1 MQPIQP
7 SDLFVT
13 VAQMRDGIDTLIK
26 RGKPATAAELQQLLE
41 QVKAQGEELV
51 SQAQKGYRI
60 TLNGEAAA
68 KLIVPYM
75 PTNTETARIMTEAT
89 AAMQET
95 LAQGARKTADQV
107 QQLQAIQTSFPR
119 QVSIEGEV
127 VGFTNWKAAA
137 LVAVVPLVLVLL
149 TQAIMGLFSQVP
161 QAKYDHL
168 LGVAQAVGAER
179 DFYQGQ
185 IQRFRK
191 QMSTTKEMRQTTEQ
205 LFPPYVPA
213 PLTETKQ

>member
-1 MQPIQP
+1 MQPIDP
-7 SDLFVT
+7 ADLFVT

-41 QVKAQGEELV
+41 QVKAQGEQLL

-60 TLNGEAAA
+60 TLSGEAAA

-75 PTNTETARIMTEAT
+75 PTNTETARIMSEAT
-89 AAMQET
+89 AIMQAT
-95 LAQGARKTADQV
+95 LAQGAKETAAQV
-107 QQLQAIQTSFPR
+107 QQLQAIQTGFPR

-127 VGFTNWKAAA
+127 VGFTSWKAAG

-149 TQAIMGLFSQVP
+149 TQAFMGLFSQVP

-168 LGVAQAVGAER
+168 LGVAQEVGRER
-179 DFYQGQ
+179 DYYQGQ

-191 QMSTTKEMRQTTEQ
+191 DMNTDKEARKTTQFF
-205 LFPPYVPA
+205 FPAYVPA
-213 PLTETKQ
+213 PPAKTEQ

>member
-1 MQPIQP
+1 MQPIDP

-41 QVKAQGEELV
+41 QVKAQGEQLL

-60 TLNGEAAA
+60 TLNGEVAA

-75 PTNTETARIMTEAT
+75 PTNTETARIMSEAT
-89 AAMQET
+89 ATMQAT
-95 LAQGARKTADQV
+95 LAQGAKETAAQV
-107 QQLQAIQTSFPR
+107 QQLQAIQTGFPR

-127 VGFTNWKAAA
+127 VGFTNWKAAG

-149 TQAIMGLFSQVP
+149 TQALMGLFSQVP
-161 QAKYDHL
+161 QAEYDHL
-168 LGVAQAVGAER
+168 LGVAQEVGRER
-179 DFYQGQ
+179 DYYQGQ
-185 IQRFRK
+185 IQRFCKDMGTNKEARK
-191 QMSTTKEMRQTTEQ
+191 TTQFFFPAYVPTSPAKTEQ
-205 LFPPYVPA
+205 
-213 PLTETKQ
+213 

>member
-1 MQPIQP
+1 MQPIDP
-7 SDLFVT
+7 ADLFVT

-41 QVKAQGEELV
+41 QVKAQGEQLL

-75 PTNTETARIMTEAT
+75 PTNTETARIMSEAT
-89 AAMQET
+89 ATMQAT
-95 LAQGARKTADQV
+95 LAQGAKETAAQV
-107 QQLQAIQTSFPR
+107 QQLQAIQTGFPR

-127 VGFTNWKAAA
+127 VGFTNWKAAG

-149 TQAIMGLFSQVP
+149 TQALMGLFSQVP

-168 LGVAQAVGAER
+168 LGVAQEIGRER
-179 DFYQGQ
+179 DYYQGQ

-191 QMSTTKEMRQTTEQ
+191 DMGTNKEARKTTQFF
-205 LFPPYVPA
+205 FPPYVPA
-213 PLTETKQ
+213 PAAKTEQ

>member
-13 VAQMRDGIDTLIK
+13 VAQMRDGIDTLIQ
-26 RGKPATAAELQQLLE
+26 RGKPATADELQQLLA
-41 QVKAQGEELV
+41 QVKTQGEQLL
-51 SQAQKGYRI
+51 SQAQQGYRI

-75 PTNTETARIMTEAT
+75 PTNTETARIMSEAT
-89 AAMQET
+89 ATMQQT
-95 LAQGARKTADQV
+95 LAQGQQQTAAQV

-149 TQAIMGLFSQVP
+149 TQAMMGLFSQVP

-179 DFYQGQ
+179 DYYQGQ

-191 QMSTTKEMRQTTEQ
+191 QMSNTKEMRQTTQQ
-205 LFPPYVPA
+205 LFPPYVPVV
-213 PLTETKQ
+213 PTETK

>member
-1 MQPIQP
+1 MQPIQA

-41 QVKAQGEELV
+41 QVKAQGEQLL
-51 SQAQKGYRI
+51 SQAQQGYRI

-75 PTNTETARIMTEAT
+75 PTNTETARIMSEAT
-89 AAMQET
+89 ATMRDT
-95 LAQGARKTADQV
+95 LAQGAKETASQV

-137 LVAVVPLVLVLL
+137 LVALVPLVLVLL
-149 TQAIMGLFSQVP
+149 TQALMGLFSQVP

-179 DFYQGQ
+179 DYYQGQ
-185 IQRFRK
+185 IQKFRK
-191 QMSTTKEMRQTTEQ
+191 EMGTNKESRKTTQFF
-205 LFPPYVPA
+205 FPAYVPA
-213 PLTETKQ
+213 SPTETKQ

>member
-1 MQPIQP
+1 MQPIDP
-7 SDLFVT
+7 ADLFVT

-26 RGKPATAAELQQLLE
+26 RGKPATAAELHQLLE
-41 QVKAQGEELV
+41 QVKAQGEQLL

-75 PTNTETARIMTEAT
+75 PTNTETTRIMSEAT
-89 AAMQET
+89 ATMQAT
-95 LAQGARKTADQV
+95 LAQGARETAAQV
-107 QQLQAIQTSFPR
+107 QQLQAIQTGFPR

-127 VGFTNWKAAA
+127 MGFTNWKAAG

-149 TQAIMGLFSQVP
+149 TQAFMGLFSQVP

-168 LGVAQAVGAER
+168 LGVAQEVGRER
-179 DFYQGQ
+179 DYYQEQ

-191 QMSTTKEMRQTTEQ
+191 QMNTTKEMRQTTQQ

-213 PLTETKQ
+213 PPAETK

>member
-1 MQPIQP
+1 MQPIDP
-7 SDLFVT
+7 ADLFVT
-13 VAQMRDGIDTLIK
+13 VAQMRDGIDTLLK
-26 RGKPATAAELQQLLE
+26 RGKPATAAELHQLLE
-41 QVKAQGEELV
+41 QVKAQGEQLL

-75 PTNTETARIMTEAT
+75 PTNTETARIMSEAT
-89 AAMQET
+89 ATMQAT
-95 LAQGARKTADQV
+95 LAQGAKETATQV
-107 QQLQAIQTSFPR
+107 QQLQAIQTGFPR

-127 VGFTNWKAAA
+127 VGFTNWKAAG

-149 TQAIMGLFSQVP
+149 TQALMGLFSQVP

-179 DFYQGQ
+179 DYYQGQ
-185 IQRFRK
+185 IQKFRK
-191 QMSTTKEMRQTTEQ
+191 EMGTNKEARKTTQYF
-205 LFPPYVPA
+205 FPAYVPA
-213 PLTETKQ
+213 PPTETKR

>member
-1 MQPIQP
+1 MQPIDP
-7 SDLFVT
+7 ADLFVT

-26 RGKPATAAELQQLLE
+26 RGKPATAAELHQLLE
-41 QVKAQGEELV
+41 QVKAQGEQLL

-68 KLIVPYM
+68 KLSVPYM
-75 PTNTETARIMTEAT
+75 PTNTETARIMSEAT
-89 AAMQET
+89 ATMQAT
-95 LAQGARKTADQV
+95 LAQGAKETAAQV
-107 QQLQAIQTSFPR
+107 QQLQAIQMGFPR

-127 VGFTNWKAAA
+127 VGFTSWKAAG

-149 TQAIMGLFSQVP
+149 TQAFMGLFSQVP

-168 LGVAQAVGAER
+168 LGVAQEVGRER
-179 DFYQGQ
+179 DYYQGQ

-191 QMSTTKEMRQTTEQ
+191 DMSTNKEAQKTTQ
-205 LFPPYVPA
+205 FFFPPYVPA
-213 PLTETKQ
+213 PPAKTEQ

>member
-26 RGKPATAAELQQLLE
+26 RGKPATADELQQLLA
-41 QVKAQGEELV
+41 QVKTQGEQLL
-51 SQAQKGYRI
+51 SQAQQGYRI

-75 PTNTETARIMTEAT
+75 PTNAETARIMTEAT
-89 AAMQET
+89 AAMRAT
-95 LAQGARKTADQV
+95 LAQGAKETAAQV
-107 QQLQAIQTSFPR
+107 QQLQAIQTGFPR
-119 QVSIEGEV
+119 QVSIAGEV
-127 VGFTNWKAAA
+127 VGFTNWKAAG

-149 TQAIMGLFSQVP
+149 TQALMGLFSQVP
-161 QAKYDHL
+161 QAKYDQL

-179 DFYQGQ
+179 DYYQGQ
-185 IQRFRK
+185 IQKFRK
-191 QMSTTKEMRQTTEQ
+191 DMGVDKEARNTTQYFF
-205 LFPPYVPA
+205 LAYVPA
-213 PLTETKQ
+213 PPTETKR

>member
-1 MQPIQP
+1 MQPIDP

-26 RGKPATAAELQQLLE
+26 RGKPATAAELHQLLE
-41 QVKAQGEELV
+41 QVKAQGEQLL
-51 SQAQKGYRI
+51 SQAQQGYRI

-75 PTNTETARIMTEAT
+75 PTNTETARIMSEAT
-89 AAMQET
+89 AAMRDT
-95 LAQGARKTADQV
+95 LAQGAKETAAQV
-107 QQLQAIQTSFPR
+107 QQLQAIQTGFPR

-127 VGFTNWKAAA
+127 VGFTNWKAAG

-149 TQAIMGLFSQVP
+149 TQALMGLFSQVP

-179 DFYQGQ
+179 DYYQGQ
-185 IQRFRK
+185 IQKFRK
-191 QMSTTKEMRQTTEQ
+191 DMGTNKEARKTTQFF
-205 LFPPYVPA
+205 FPAYVPA
-213 PLTETKQ
+213 PPAETKQ

>member
-1 MQPIQP
+1 MQPINP

-41 QVKAQGEELV
+41 QVKAQGEQLL
-51 SQAQKGYRI
+51 SQAQQGYRI

-68 KLIVPYM
+68 RLIVPYM
-75 PTNTETARIMTEAT
+75 PTNTETARIMSEAT
-89 AAMQET
+89 ATMRNT
-95 LAQGARKTADQV
+95 LAQGARETATQV
-107 QQLQAIQTSFPR
+107 QQLQAVQASFPR

-127 VGFTNWKAAA
+127 VGFTDWKAAG

-149 TQAIMGLFSQVP
+149 TQAFMGLFSRVP
-161 QAKYDHL
+161 QAKYDQL
-168 LGVAQAVGAER
+168 LGVAQEVGRER
-179 DFYQGQ
+179 DYYRGR

-191 QMSTTKEMRQTTEQ
+191 EMGTNKEAQKTTQYF
-205 LFPPYVPA
+205 FPAYVPA
-213 PLTETKQ
+213 RPTETKQ

>member
-13 VAQMRDGIDTLIK
+13 VAQMRDGIDTLLK
-26 RGKPATAAELQQLLE
+26 RGKPATAAELHQLLE
-41 QVKAQGEELV
+41 QVKAQGEQLL

-75 PTNTETARIMTEAT
+75 PTNTETARIMSEAT
-89 AAMQET
+89 ATMRAT
-95 LAQGARKTADQV
+95 LAQGAKETAAQV
-107 QQLQAIQTSFPR
+107 QQLQAIQGFPR

-149 TQAIMGLFSQVP
+149 TQAFMGLFSQVP

-168 LGVAQAVGAER
+168 LSVAQAVGAER
-179 DFYQGQ
+179 DYYQGQ
-185 IQRFRK
+185 IQKFRK
-191 QMSTTKEMRQTTEQ
+191 QMSTTKEMRQTTQQ
-205 LFPPYVPA
+205 LFPPYAPA
-213 PLTETKQ
+213 PSANQP

>member
-13 VAQMRDGIDTLIK
+13 VAQMRDGIETLIQ
-26 RGKPATAAELQQLLE
+26 RGKPATAAELQQLLG
-41 QVKAQGEELV
+41 QVQAQGEQLL
-51 SQAQKGYRI
+51 SQARQGYRI

-75 PTNTETARIMTEAT
+75 PTNTETARIMSEAT
-89 AAMQET
+89 ATMQQT
-95 LAQGARKTADQV
+95 FAQGQQQTAAQV
-107 QQLQAIQTSFPR
+107 KQLQAIQTNFPR

-137 LVAVVPLVLVLL
+137 LVALVPVLL
-149 TQAIMGLFSQVP
+149 LLVGQASAGMFSRVP
-161 QAKYDHL
+161 QEKYDHL

-179 DFYQGQ
+179 DYYQGQ

-191 QMSTTKEMRQTTEQ
+191 DMSTTKEMRQTAQQ

-213 PLTETKQ
+213 APAETK

>member
-1 MQPIQP
+1 MQPIDP
-7 SDLFVT
+7 ADLFVT

-41 QVKAQGEELV
+41 QVKAQGEQLL

-75 PTNTETARIMTEAT
+75 PTNTETARIMSEAT
-89 AAMQET
+89 ATMQAT
-95 LAQGARKTADQV
+95 LAQGAKETAAQV
-107 QQLQAIQTSFPR
+107 QQLQAIQTGFPR

-127 VGFTNWKAAA
+127 VGFTSWKAAG

-149 TQAIMGLFSQVP
+149 TQAFLGLFSQVP

-168 LGVAQAVGAER
+168 LGVAQEVGRER
-179 DFYQGQ
+179 DYYQGQ

-191 QMSTTKEMRQTTEQ
+191 DMNTDKEARKTTQFF
-205 LFPPYVPA
+205 FPAYVPA
-213 PLTETKQ
+213 PPAKTEQ

>member
-1 MQPIQP
+1 MQPIDP
-7 SDLFVT
+7 ADLFVT

-41 QVKAQGEELV
+41 QVKAQGEQLL

-75 PTNTETARIMTEAT
+75 PTNTETARIMSEAT
-89 AAMQET
+89 AIMQAT
-95 LAQGARKTADQV
+95 LAQGAKETAAQV
-107 QQLQAIQTSFPR
+107 QQLQAIQTGFPR

-127 VGFTNWKAAA
+127 VGFTSWKAAG

-149 TQAIMGLFSQVP
+149 TQAFLGLFSQVP

-168 LGVAQAVGAER
+168 LGVAQEVGRER
-179 DFYQGQ
+179 DYYQGQ

-191 QMSTTKEMRQTTEQ
+191 DMNTDKEARKTTQFF
-205 LFPPYVPA
+205 FPAYVPA
-213 PLTETKQ
+213 PPAKTEQ

>member
-1 MQPIQP
+1 MQPIDP
-7 SDLFVT
+7 ADLFVT

-26 RGKPATAAELQQLLE
+26 RGKPATAAELHQLLE
-41 QVKAQGEELV
+41 QVKAQGEQLL

-60 TLNGEAAA
+60 TLNGEATA

-75 PTNTETARIMTEAT
+75 PTNTETARIMSEAT
-89 AAMQET
+89 TAMQAT
-95 LAQGARKTADQV
+95 LAQGAKETAAQV
-107 QQLQAIQTSFPR
+107 QQLQAIQTGFPR

-127 VGFTNWKAAA
+127 VGFTSWKAAG

-149 TQAIMGLFSQVP
+149 TQAFMGLFSQVP

-168 LGVAQAVGAER
+168 LGVAQEVGRER
-179 DFYQGQ
+179 DYYQGQ

-191 QMSTTKEMRQTTEQ
+191 DMNTDKEARKTTQFF
-205 LFPPYVPA
+205 FPAYVPA
-213 PLTETKQ
+213 PPAKTEQ